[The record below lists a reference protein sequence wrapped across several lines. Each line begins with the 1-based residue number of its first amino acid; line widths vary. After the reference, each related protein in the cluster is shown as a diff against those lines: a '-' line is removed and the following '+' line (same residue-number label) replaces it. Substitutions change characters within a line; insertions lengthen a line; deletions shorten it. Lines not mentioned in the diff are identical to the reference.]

1 MRKMLLGLILGLSTI
16 SLFAQIPVSTS
27 PENKNVVLEEFTGI
41 HCGYCPQGHAIAKSI
56 QDAHPTDV
64 VIINVHT
71 GSYATPGAGEPDFRT
86 AFGTAI
92 AGQSSLTGYPAGTVN
107 RHVFSGLGQTSGG
120 TAMSR
125 GNWTSASNTIL
136 AASSYV
142 NVGVEA
148 TINVITRVL
157 NVHVQAYYT
166 SSSPVATNKLNVAIL
181 ENNILGPQ
189 SGGNMGNEY
198 NHMHALRHLIT
209 GQWGEVLDTTTSG
222 KMINRWYTYTLP
234 ASYVNVP
241 VDLANLEIAAFISE
255 TQQEIISGSRCFPVI
270 TGLTNTADA
279 AITASTLPA
288 SLCIT
293 QVAPKIKIR
302 NMAVN
307 PLTSASISYS
317 VNGGTA
323 STYNWTGSLQSYQSA
338 IVTLP
343 AITYTPQATN
353 NVSFEILTVNGVA
366 DQNPS
371 DNTNTGSFTK
381 APAGLNST
389 FTIQIQPDNYGS
401 ETTWKI
407 KNSSGSTLFQ
417 GGPYTDGNTTLV
429 TQSFTLS
436 ALGCYTLEVNDS
448 YGDGIFSPGFY
459 KLLNSDNSV
468 LINGTGFS
476 TASESKPFEVTTLSS
491 VSENDDNSIEVF
503 PNPATEVV
511 NILNAQNS
519 NIMLYDVFGKLIVS
533 DNVAVNNYS
542 LNVADLAKGTYILKI
557 INGDN
562 ISSRKIAVI
571 K

>member
-1 MRKMLLGLILGLSTI
+1 MRKMLLGLVLGLSTI

-41 HCGYCPQGHAIAKSI
+41 HCGFCPQGHAIAKTI
-56 QDAHPTDV
+56 QDAHPNDV
-64 VIINVHT
+64 VVINVHT
-71 GSYATPGAGEPDFRT
+71 GNYSTPGAGEPDFRT

-107 RHVFSGLGQTSGG
+107 RHVFAGLGQSSGG

-136 AASSYV
+136 AAASYV

-148 TINVITRVL
+148 TINVVTRVL

-166 SSSPVATNKLNVAIL
+166 SGSPVATNKLNVAIL

-222 KMINRWYTYTLP
+222 KMINRWYTYTVP

-255 TQQEIISGSRCFPVI
+255 TQQEVISGSRCFPTI
-270 TGLTNTADA
+270 TGLTNTIDA
-279 AITASTLPA
+279 AITGSTLPA
-288 SLCIT
+288 SLCIP
-293 QVAPKIKIR
+293 QVTPKIKLR

-307 PLTSASISYS
+307 ALTSASISYS

-323 STYNWTGSLQSYQSA
+323 STYNWAGSLTSYQSA
-338 IVTLP
+338 TVTLP

-353 NVSFEILTVNGVA
+353 TVSFEILTVNGGT
-366 DQNPS
+366 DQNPA
-371 DNTNTGSFTK
+371 DNTTSGTFTK

-389 FTIQIQPDNYGS
+389 FTVEIKPDNYGS

-436 ALGCYTLEVNDS
+436 AVGCYTMEVYDA
-448 YGDGIFSPGFY
+448 YGDGIFSPGYY
-459 KLLNSDNSV
+459 KLLNSDNTV
-468 LINGTGFS
+468 LINGTGFN

-491 VSENDDNSIEVF
+491 VSEIDDNSIQVF

-519 NIMLYDVFGKLIVS
+519 NIMLYDVFGKLILS
-533 DNVAVNNYS
+533 DNVADNNYS
-542 LNVADLAKGTYILKI
+542 LHVADLAKGTYILKI